1 MKFLSKSNES
11 NIFQQG
17 LVYRRNAAK
26 TNHQLKQLLVVEQ
39 NGYCAYTEKY
49 LQPLDAVEV
58 EHLDTAK
65 KYADDYYNYYA
76 VIRKANLYKK
86 DEKYRGASFL
96 ESLFFHNAVAVSERI
111 GFKENV
117 FYEVDENDVE
127 ARAFIDFLNLNHPA
141 LSGQRATH
149 LALLQST
156 FNDGR
161 YDKEA
166 IVRYFK
172 KHPEQLS
179 FLTALEAG
187 LGIPLFE
194 LLIKIND

>member
-1 MKFLSKSNES
+1 MKFLSKSKASVILTEGVMYRENSSKNNE
-11 NIFQQG
+11 
-17 LVYRRNAAK
+17 R
-26 TNHQLKQLLVVEQ
+26 LKKMLMAEQ
-39 NGYCAYTEKY
+39 KGYCAYTEKY
-49 LQPLDAVEV
+49 LQPMDAVEV
-58 EHLDTAK
+58 EHLDATK

-76 VIRKANLYKK
+76 VLRNANLYKQ

-111 GFKENV
+111 GFRENV
-117 FYEVDENDVE
+117 FYELDENDTE

-156 FNDGR
+156 FNDAG
-161 YDKEA
+161 YDSEA
-166 IVRYFK
+166 IIIYFK

-179 FLTALEAG
+179 FVTALEAG
-187 LGIPLFE
+187 LGVHLFE
-194 LLIKIND
+194 LLININD